1 MEPKK
6 NTPLT
11 HSRARQRD
19 CQQASERHVSCRV
32 ACRVWYGMVM
42 CMSCVVSGG
51 LPWAAPARYTKQ
63 RIAADCAVRELFRS
77 THTHTQR
84 EGSEG
89 EGRPADGPGAT

>member
-63 RIAADCAVRELFRS
+63 RGAGVIPK
-77 THTHTQR
+77 HTHTER